1 MDIKKTSLIL
11 VLFVI
16 VFLSVSYLSYPLV
29 GPDSG
34 YYLATAREFYSG
46 KVYFIDIAT
55 AYNPLAII
63 ILGLPYLFSS
73 HPDPRFSLI
82 INLFVIWISAF
93 VLYAILQK
101 IKENKNENTFYA
113 LFFVLASLLL
123 DGSYLMLEPIS
134 VFFQLIGLLFY
145 LINKE
150 SFQNKYLVFAGIAIA
165 LSFFSKQYGLFILA
179 PIGLDI
185 LINKNLIAKKIS
197 LLAVGF
203 IIPLSLFY
211 SYLSYNGASFSEF
224 INYILGS
231 GIHLDKGNGTGI
243 NYSLTTYLI
252 GFGVFAI
259 YNLYV
264 LFIPILILKN
274 RKSIDYKNLLFI
286 LLLPFSLLV
295 LFSASYAHYFQY
307 VLPYSLIAFAFLI
320 ATSKV
325 QINKYKD
332 VIFLISILIM
342 ISISVISFTRKQ
354 EKIDLQEATLQQ
366 LSPVIPNKSEV
377 YLDGISPAFYYLCD
391 YKSIQ
396 LNKIGFTFPGYF
408 FPNTIIQSM
417 KKNSFLVVSKDAFFS
432 YRSQVRSF
440 SKKEITIDNQTF
452 LVLKKE

>member
-11 VLFVI
+11 VVIVI

-34 YYLATAREFYSG
+34 YYLATAREFYFG

-73 HPDPRFSLI
+73 HPDPRYSLT

-93 VLYAILQK
+93 VLYTILQK
-101 IKENKNENTFYA
+101 IKNNKKENTFYA
-113 LFFVLASLLL
+113 LFFVLVSLLL

-134 VFFQLIGLLFY
+134 VFFQLLGLFLY
-145 LINKE
+145 LKNKD
-150 SFQNKYLVFAGIAIA
+150 SNKYGYLFFAGAA
-165 LSFFSKQYGLFILA
+165 FAFSFLSKQYGLFILA
-179 PIGLDI
+179 PIGIDI
-185 LINKNLIAKKIS
+185 LINKNQIAKKIS

-211 SYLSYNGASFSEF
+211 FYLSCNGAHFSEF
-224 INYILGS
+224 LNYILGS

-243 NYSLTTYLI
+243 NYNLLSYLI

-264 LFIPILILKN
+264 LFIPILVFKN

-307 VLPYSLIAFAFLI
+307 VLPYSLIAFAYLI

-325 QINKYKD
+325 QINKYKE
-332 VIFLISILIM
+332 VVFLISILIM
-342 ISISVISFTRKQ
+342 ISISVMSFTRKQ
-354 EKIDLQEATLQQ
+354 EKIDLQVATLQQ
-366 LSPVIPNKSEV
+366 LSSVIPNKSEV

-396 LNKIGFTFPGYF
+396 LNTIGFTFPGYF
-408 FPNTIIQSM
+408 FPKTIIQNM

-432 YRSQVRSF
+432 YRSLVSSF
-440 SKKEITIDNQTF
+440 SKKEITINEQTF
-452 LVLKKE
+452 FVIKKE